1 MTMDATTDRRS
12 LLKVGALAAAPLVAV
27 AAPGLASDDSR
38 ARLARLE
45 DEREIEALHRA
56 FVRRVNGDGDCGAF
70 VARAGAVTLDPG
82 LRSIADDAAR
92 DATLEFAADG
102 RSASSRRPV
111 HVELETEFTGHTT
124 LEQMT
129 RFQGQGRHRR
139 REAKVMVASYVK
151 TQDGWQIA
159 RLSLA

>member
-1 MTMDATTDRRS
+1 
-12 LLKVGALAAAPLVAV
+12 VV
-27 AAPGLASDDSR
+27 AAPALASDDGR

-45 DEREIEALHRA
+45 DERAIEALHRA
-56 FVRRVNGDGDCGAF
+56 FVRRVNGQGDCAEF
-70 VARAGAVTLDPG
+70 VARADALALDPD
-82 LRSIADDAAR
+82 LREIADDTAR
-92 DATLEFAADG
+92 DATLESAADG
-102 RSASSRRPV
+102 QSASSRRPV
-111 HVELETEFTGHTT
+111 HIELETEFTGHTT
-124 LEQMT
+124 LEQMA